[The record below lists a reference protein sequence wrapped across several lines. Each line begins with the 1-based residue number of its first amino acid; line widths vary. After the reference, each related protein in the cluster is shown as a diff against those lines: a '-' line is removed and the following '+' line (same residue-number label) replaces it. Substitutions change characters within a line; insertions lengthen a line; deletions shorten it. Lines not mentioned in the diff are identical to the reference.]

1 MVKFMVFIVRRADLS
16 RDAFVKHFRAVHGP
30 LARALPGL
38 VGYTQNIVGIDE
50 QASPGFAT
58 CDAIAELW
66 FADRAALDA
75 VWDTPEGQAAIAD
88 NDLFLDTVRSSWTVV
103 EEHRHG

>member
-16 RDAFVKHFRAVHGP
+16 PEAFAGHFRTVHGP

-38 VGYTQNIVGIDE
+38 VGYTQNIVKIDD
-50 QASPGFAT
+50 QTSPGFAT

-88 NDLFLDTVRSSWTVV
+88 NGLFLDTERSSWAVV
-103 EEHRHG
+103 EERRHS